1 MAHSPLFPLGR
12 RVREVGAFVLRSPL
26 GPLKGMK
33 GVRVKILEAP
43 LGPLKGMKGGDELD

>member
-1 MAHSPLFPLGR
+1 MKGV
-12 RVREVGAFVLRSPL
+12 RVKIFEAPL